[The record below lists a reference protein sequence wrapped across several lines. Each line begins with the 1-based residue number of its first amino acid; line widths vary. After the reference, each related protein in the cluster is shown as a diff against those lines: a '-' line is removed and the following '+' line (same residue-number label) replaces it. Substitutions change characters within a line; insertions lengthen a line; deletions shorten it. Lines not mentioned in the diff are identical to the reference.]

1 MNNDKTGL
9 RVECYAGYKG
19 EETPRRLYLGNR
31 EIDVV
36 EVLDRWLDP
45 DHRYFKL
52 RGSDGDIYLIRH
64 DIPTGLWQ
72 ITLYESGRLKYDGK
86 WKPGQ

>member
-1 MNNDKTGL
+1 MSNDETELK
-9 RVECYAGYKG
+9 VECYAGYKG
-19 EETPRRLYLGNR
+19 EETPRRLYLGDR
-31 EIDVV
+31 EIEVD

-64 DIPTGLWQ
+64 DTSTGLWQ
-72 ITLYESGRLKYDGK
+72 IILFESGKLRYDGK
-86 WKPGQ
+86 W